1 MKKSNF
7 EYSEGGYLLDL
18 ATEMTVVSAAK
29 ASAGAQE
36 VIAAPAAG
44 KRLALAY
51 CKLQRTAGTTAETV
65 CILKAGA
72 TAFDH
77 AVLNG
82 DVPGQ
87 VLFDAMSP
95 LQLRVLPAA
104 TALNLDLSAANSV
117 QIVVRYLELEAN

>member
-7 EYSEGGYLLDL
+7 EYSEYGYALDL
-18 ATEMTVVSAAK
+18 AGDMTVVSAAK

-44 KRLALAY
+44 QKLALAAV
-51 CKLQRTAGTTAETV
+51 KLQRTAGTTAETV
-65 CILKAGA
+65 CVLKAGT

-82 DVPGQ
+82 DTPG
-87 VLFDAMSP
+87 VILFDAVTP
-95 LQLRVLPAA
+95 LQLRILPAA
-104 TALNLDLSAANSV
+104 TAFNLDLSAANSV
-117 QIVVRYLELEAN
+117 QIVVRYLVLEAN